1 LAFQYWIDPAES
13 RVFVTAT
20 RRATSAESTQFLDAL
35 TADPAYR
42 PGFDVVYDRR
52 AVSEPE
58 EDEAVQAMV
67 DYLAVHPD
75 RFVGSRWAI
84 VVAPDVR
91 SARASLTFADLI
103 DLAARI
109 EVRVFLRMNEAI
121 AWLADAMDRQ

>member
-1 LAFQYWIDPAES
+1 
-13 RVFVTAT
+13 
-20 RRATSAESTQFLDAL
+20 
-35 TADPAYR
+35 
-42 PGFDVVYDRR
+42 
-52 AVSEPE
+52 VSEPE